1 MTLFFCYQ
9 SSLRTSMLL
18 PSLQRYIMSSEEFQ
32 SNQNVILIQRK
43 KSEKIIVF
51 IQGLFQ
57 GE

>member
-1 MTLFFCYQ
+1 
-9 SSLRTSMLL
+9 MLL